1 MAMKTKNNGNTSR
14 RNVIKSSIALGA
26 AFSLNHIKAF
36 GGFEK
41 EKSEES
47 ADLSEKTKKLMKLFN
62 LKYPIFQAAPGGEKL
77 AITLANAGAVGAL
90 SMTWASPEDTFEL
103 VTKMKAA
110 TKGSFYGNYVLHFE
124 PKSLDKALEAGIPCV
139 QFSWGIPSKAIVTK
153 IKAANAKLGIQ
164 VASKENAKAALEHN
178 PDFLICQGV
187 EAGGHVQANE
197 SLLHS
202 LKDVIVE
209 AKEVPVLAS
218 GGITTGHDIRKILST
233 GAAGVVMGS
242 RLIATMESDIH
253 DEYKQSLVDAGL
265 NSTVFTTCFNRD
277 WFALHRVLK
286 NKTYQMWQAAGCPLE
301 GNRPGEDDIVA
312 KGPDDYIVKRYA
324 IKSPSQWLHGNVT
337 ELAMYAGEGVVNI
350 KDIPSVN
357 DLLILLWK
365 EFKNQ

>member
-1 MAMKTKNNGNTSR
+1 MATKTKDDGNTPR
-14 RNVIKSSIALGA
+14 RNFLKSGIVLGA
-26 AFSLNHIKAF
+26 AFSLNHKNAF
-36 GGFEK
+36 GDLAK
-41 EKSEES
+41 EKSVENS
-47 ADLSEKTKKLMKLFN
+47 DLSEKTKKLMTIFN

-77 AITLANAGAVGAL
+77 AITLANAGAMGAL
-90 SMTWASPEDTFEL
+90 SLTRAAPEETFEL

-110 TKGSFYGNYVLHFE
+110 TKGSFYGNYILHFE

-187 EAGGHVQANE
+187 EAGGHIQANE
-197 SLLHS
+197 PLLDS
-202 LKDVIVE
+202 LKEVFVE
-209 AKEVPVLAS
+209 AKDVPVLAS
-218 GGITTGHDIRKILST
+218 GGITTGHDIRKMLNA
-233 GAAGVVMGS
+233 GATGVVMGS

-253 DEYKQSLVDAGL
+253 DEYKQSLVDAER
-265 NSTVFTTCFNRD
+265 NSTVFTTCFNRG

-286 NKTYQMWQAAGCPLE
+286 NKTYQMWQAAGCPIE

-312 KGPDDYIVKRYA
+312 NGPDGYSVKRYA
-324 IKSPSQWLHGNVT
+324 TKPPLQGLHGNVT

-350 KDIPSVN
+350 KDIPSAN
-357 DLLILLWK
+357 DLLIRLWK